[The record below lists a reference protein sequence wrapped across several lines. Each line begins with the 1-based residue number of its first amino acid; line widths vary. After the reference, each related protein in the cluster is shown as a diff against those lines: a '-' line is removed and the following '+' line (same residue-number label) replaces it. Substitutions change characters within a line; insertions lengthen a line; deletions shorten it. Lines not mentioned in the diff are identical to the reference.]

1 MSLDPPKEILHNP
14 LPPFTYHASPESSPY
29 PIATST
35 GPAEKQLQCIK
46 LQLQ

>member
-35 GPAEKQLQCIK
+35 GPAEKAASMYKASTQ
-46 LQLQ
+46 